1 MTARNGRGEW
11 HGNVQDGAG
20 TVTVRNTVRTG
31 DPPMADHPTDG
42 AAPVICPKRGEA
54 PAFVTSQLSLAS
66 YAVVTWHRNGK
77 AGQ

>member
-1 MTARNGRGEW
+1 MTARNGSGEW

-31 DPPMADHPTDG
+31 DPHVADHATDG
-42 AAPVICPKRGEA
+42 AAPVICPKQGEA
-54 PAFVTSQLSLAS
+54 RAFVTSQLSLAS
-66 YAVVTWHRNGK
+66 SAVVTWHRHGK

>member
-1 MTARNGRGEW
+1 MTERNGSGEW

-31 DPPMADHPTDG
+31 DPPLADHPTDS
-42 AAPVICPKRGEA
+42 AAPVICPKRGDT
-54 PAFVTSQLSLAS
+54 PAFVTSQLSQAS
-66 YAVVTWHRNGK
+66 NAVVTSHRHGK